1 MAERE
6 RPAKATV
13 SCSASENPN
22 RQALMATRGLA
33 RDVTEMMVRESFQRE
48 TVVFDKNR
56 DARIVAG
63 VDD

>member
-1 MAERE
+1 
-6 RPAKATV
+6 
-13 SCSASENPN
+13 
-22 RQALMATRGLA
+22 MATRGLA